1 MVGFSFLMNNYP
13 ILSMHPKTLTWET
26 VKADIAQ
33 LEVTTESG
41 EALYPYISLEQ
52 IWQTLDKKKKS
63 NNSLF
68 YTIDLD
74 HLYYFYSIFA
84 TSPSYFQSPL
94 K

>member
-33 LEVTTESG
+33 LEVTAASG

-52 IWQTLDKKKKS
+52 M
-63 NNSLF
+63 
-68 YTIDLD
+68 
-74 HLYYFYSIFA
+74 
-84 TSPSYFQSPL
+84 
-94 K
+94 